1 MEIYIKREREMDRE
15 LVVVFSL
22 LKRARNE
29 KKANKKKASFE
40 YSVNV
45 KNYIS

>member
-1 MEIYIKREREMDRE
+1 MDRE

-29 KKANKKKASFE
+29 KKANKKKSFYRIQRKRQE
-40 YSVNV
+40 LYQLNFVLYCV
-45 KNYIS
+45 